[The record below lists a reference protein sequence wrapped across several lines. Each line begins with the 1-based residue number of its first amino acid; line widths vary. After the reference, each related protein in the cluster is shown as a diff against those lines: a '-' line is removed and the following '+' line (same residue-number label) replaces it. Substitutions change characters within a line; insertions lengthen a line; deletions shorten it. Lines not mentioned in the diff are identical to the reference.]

1 MNGYTMLLVAYLFV
15 HVTSV
20 CTERSKNSLK
30 NMCLLIRSVVN
41 LPSPVQA
48 QCQA

>member
-1 MNGYTMLLVAYLFV
+1 MLLVAYLFV
-15 HVTSV
+15 YVTTV
-20 CTERSKNSLK
+20 CSERSKNTLK
-30 NMCLLIRSVVN
+30 NVCLLIRSAVN